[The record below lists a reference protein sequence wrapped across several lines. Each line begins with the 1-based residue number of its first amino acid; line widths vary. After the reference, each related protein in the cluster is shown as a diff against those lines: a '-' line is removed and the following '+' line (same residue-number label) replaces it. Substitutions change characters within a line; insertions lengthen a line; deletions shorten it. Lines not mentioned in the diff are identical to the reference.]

1 VRVAE
6 RLVAERTGIEL
17 GDGLRERLAAYLD
30 GAARARGQT
39 PARFAAGLAG
49 DPGAFQEVLDRVTV
63 QETGF
68 FRHPDQ
74 FAALAREVL
83 PALDG
88 PVVVWSAGC
97 ANGQE
102 AYSLAMELAASGL
115 PDWRVVATDISAAAV
130 ARARAG
136 RYFSTELAG
145 LPATHRHWLRPSGN
159 LWEVDP
165 ALRHRVRV
173 ERANLTDRFPVG
185 PGRCQ
190 VVFCRNVLIYLSRS
204 VTESFLDRLAD
215 WLAPGGLVF
224 LGYSEAVLA
233 PTRRL
238 RVQRLGPAHA
248 LRVVPDEG
256 SGSPGSGLEGPGGC
270 GQPATPSSPAGYAPP
285 PGGPAPAGRVRGR
298 PGSPARDPPRRRW
311 PRPGRLRRTKGTTP
325 GPSPRSANR
334 CFSTPTTLWPGSG
347 WASPSGRSRTGAV
360 PGGRTRPPWPRSSGA
375 TGQRSRPGWTGGRRM
390 SWRACSEPG
399 WGGRDHGGVVPLRG
413 PGLGR
418 RPRTGPAGPGGEG
431 PAAPPRPKAG
441 RGRPAA
447 PRRPHRHRG
456 VAPRRRPAGPGA
468 GPGRRRHQHRA
479 VLVDEVVGIERVQ
492 EEAGAPPA
500 GQRSPLVA
508 GVLPGARPLLLLDV
522 GALTGWLAA

>member
-1 VRVAE
+1 MSTAGADEAARPERGAPGTTAVRVAE

-63 QETGF
+63 QESGF

-88 PVVVWSAGC
+88 PMVVWSAGC

-102 AYSLAMELAASGL
+102 AYSLAMELAASGV
-115 PDWRVVATDISAAAV
+115 PDWRVVATDISATAV

-136 RYFSTELAG
+136 RYSSTELAG
-145 LPATHRHWLRPSGN
+145 LPATHRHWLRPSGS

-173 ERANLTDRFPVG
+173 ERANLTARFPVG

-190 VVFCRNVLIYLSRS
+190 VVFCRNVLIYLSRP

-233 PTRRL
+233 PTPRL
-238 RVQRLGPAHA
+238 RIQRLGPTHA
-248 LRVVPDEG
+248 LRATPREEPGGLWTTGSLDPGDRLRSPTGGPDAG
-256 SGSPGSGLEGPGGC
+256 PPGSTASTGPLTAAEMA
-270 GQPATPSSPAGYAPP
+270 QAGEVA
-285 PGGPAPAGRVRGR
+285 
-298 PGSPARDPPRRRW
+298 ARDGNHAEAVAAFRKAVFLDPDHFVAWFQLGVALGAVQDGRGARRAYAA
-311 PRPGRLRRTKGTTP
+311 GL
-325 GPSPRSANR
+325 AALER
-334 CFSTPTTLWPGSG
+334 CDQNAVTAGLDG
-347 WASPSGRSRTGAV
+347 WAA
-360 PGGRTRPPWPRSSGA
+360 
-375 TGQRSRPGWTGGRRM
+375 
-390 SWRACSEPG
+390 
-399 WGGRDHGGVVPLRG
+399 
-413 PGLGR
+413 
-418 RPRTGPAGPGGEG
+418 
-431 PAAPPRPKAG
+431 
-441 RGRPAA
+441 
-447 PRRPHRHRG
+447 
-456 VAPRRRPAGPGA
+456 
-468 GPGRRRHQHRA
+468 
-479 VLVDEVVGIERVQ
+479 DE
-492 EEAGAPPA
+492 
-500 GQRSPLVA
+500 LA
-508 GVLPGARPLLLLDV
+508 GVLRARLGRP
-522 GALTGWLAA
+522 